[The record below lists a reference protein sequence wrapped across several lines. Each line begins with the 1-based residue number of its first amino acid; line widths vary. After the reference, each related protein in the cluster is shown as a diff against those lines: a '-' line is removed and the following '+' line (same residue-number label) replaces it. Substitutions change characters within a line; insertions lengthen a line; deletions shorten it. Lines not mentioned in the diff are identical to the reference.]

1 MPGVFLIDV
10 DLNKAKEKINKK
22 MHLITIQYQIQ
33 NLDSGADTAGEG
45 DPYNSFQVRLSIG
58 GPPDDDLEG
67 ENADEKAAAA
77 AVASL
82 ALEEKGGASASASAS
97 AAAPSAAAA
106 ITQPKASIS
115 APAPALVPK
124 PAAKGEAFTQK
135 LDAKALA
142 YFTEVAQ
149 KPFSEQAIAF
159 LNAYWKEVGTQAEFI
174 FSVAYETI
182 KYADMHAK
190 GIMFIHLYDEGC
202 DLDFNIGLYF
212 YEKLCKKVLED
223 PEGKAWRENPKYAA
237 SLPEMLTALVRKQ
250 ELREK
255 VDANFDGRI
264 SFLEYLL
271 YQYRSYAN
279 PADFVERSMGKV
291 TDSPDILK
299 AKAMLEDVNKA
310 IRAYESEKQR
320 LTEEAKLPGVKG
332 TTAKHQLTILIN
344 SPLAEQLS
352 TALIKAEAAVR
363 IAGRYVYFYSLLL
376 LLISIGFVIHILTIT
391 K

>member
-1 MPGVFLIDV
+1 M
-10 DLNKAKEKINKK
+10 
-22 MHLITIQYQIQ
+22 
-33 NLDSGADTAGEG
+33 
-45 DPYNSFQVRLSIG
+45 RLSIG

-67 ENADEKAAAA
+67 QSSDEKAAAA

-82 ALEEKGGASASASAS
+82 AIEEKGGASASASSSSATGGAAS
-97 AAAPSAAAA
+97 ATIA
-106 ITQPKASIS
+106 QPKASIS
-115 APAPALVPK
+115 VAAPASVPK
-124 PAAKGEAFTQK
+124 PASKGEAFTQK

-174 FSVAYETI
+174 FTIAYETI

-212 YEKLCKKVLED
+212 YEKLCKRVLED
-223 PEGKAWRENPKYAA
+223 PEGKAWRENPKYTA
-237 SLPEMLTALVRKQ
+237 SMPEMLTALVRKQ

-271 YQYRSYAN
+271 YQYRTYAN

-320 LTEEAKLPGVKG
+320 LTEDAKLPGVKG

-363 IAGRYVYFYSLLL
+363 IAGRYVYFTYIYLFISLFCHCSNLMRF
-376 LLISIGFVIHILTIT
+376 IIHFVT